1 MRILLADDHTVL
13 RQGLRKILARTFRGA
28 RFGEAGDTAETL
40 SSLGAAHWDLLI
52 LDISMPGRDGFEVL
66 QQVTRFHPQTPVL
79 VLSST
84 PEEEFGM
91 RALRAGAAGYVN
103 KRVAP
108 ERIIEAARCVCG
120 GGRFFS
126 ADLLAGLVRDL
137 RRDARRGPATLLSRR
152 EMQVARAITAGKTLR
167 EIAVELAVNI
177 KTVSTFRSRLFTKL
191 GVKNDAQLV
200 RYCHERALFA
210 AGV

>member
-28 RFGEAGDTAETL
+28 RFGEAGDTTETL
-40 SSLGAAHWDLLI
+40 AALAAARWDLLI

-66 QQVTRFHPQTPVL
+66 RQMTRHHPQTPVL

-91 RALRAGAAGYVN
+91 QALRAGAAGYLN
-103 KRVAP
+103 KRVAA
-108 ERIIEAARCVCG
+108 ERIAEAARCVCA

-126 ADLLAGLVRDL
+126 SDLLAGLVREL
-137 RRDARRGPATLLSRR
+137 RRDARRTPNALLSRR
-152 EMQVARAITAGKTLR
+152 EMQVARAITDGKTLR
-167 EIAVELAVNI
+167 EIAAELTVSA
-177 KTVSTFRSRLFTKL
+177 KTISTFRSRLFAKL

-200 RYCHERALFA
+200 RYCQDRGVFG